1 MSMRSRQFN
10 ASRGLTALESIV
22 ILASIVVIVAIMV
35 PKVANSRDKQAR
47 DNIHQAIRD
56 GDMKSIRRAL
66 KPTAIGETPIVPDAP
81 VSEKWT
87 APDGSASTMNYCLL
101 SYAVKWGHAGVV
113 QALID
118 YGSNTDGEVWGNDR
132 QPIFWA
138 AYNGNQE
145 IFDLLIRAGADP
157 NAVVKEKTA
166 LGHAEGV
173 YDEAAAFLRANGAE
187 QASVAP

>member
-1 MSMRSRQFN
+1 M
-10 ASRGLTALESIV
+10 GLTALESIV
-22 ILASIVVIVAIMV
+22 ILASIAVIVAMLV
-35 PKVANSRDKQAR
+35 PKVVNSRDKQAR

-81 VSEKWT
+81 VSEEWT
-87 APDGSASTMNYCLL
+87 APDGSASTMHYSLL
-101 SYAVKWGHAGVV
+101 SYAVKWQHAGVV

-145 IFDLLIRAGADP
+145 IFDLLIRAGADL
-157 NAVVKEKTA
+157 NAVVKDKTA
-166 LGHAEGV
+166 LGHAEGA
-173 YDEAAAFLRANGAE
+173 YEETAAFLRANGAQ
-187 QASVAP
+187 QASAAP